1 MPDSHLGGPSPSSEA
16 PPRDASLNAPHA
28 DAAVSATAALDADDP
43 SSTIAAVPDVGTGSR
58 STTLAVRPKEAAP
71 VEAQAG
77 TEASPGPFFD
87 VLTWD
92 LRYQIYQIAFGGRIL
107 HLYLLY
113 RRSLQPDVRW
123 RKGHQPVPAWYPH
136 SPGVSTI
143 DPPFADAS
151 MTPQWYWWSCV
162 CGPED
167 RNLETKL
174 THQCPRG
181 FFQTCG
187 PKETYLGIMSWL
199 LTCRRA
205 YEETIKVLYA
215 SNTFKFEQRLE
226 AMYFPYAIVPSQLD
240 WITSLEI
247 RIPDRDE
254 SLSDRTLDKAPR
266 PSPGAPLVTEL
277 RELSPRD
284 QYLRIINSIAPTFPA
299 LRRLHIIF
307 EGSVRRVPVPRP
319 NVTTLLISTLGE
331 VDEDELLGLILDPI
345 DALPAGIDTQVLFY
359 QSLYTLLLA
368 EEVARGGEVKEV
380 EHLRSDGYPGWT
392 KFWRPVEKS
401 AGEGDGEGDSK
412 KAGYW
417 ICKNG

>member
-1 MPDSHLGGPSPSSEA
+1 MSELPIKVPSLGRDSSPRVV
-16 PPRDASLNAPHA
+16 PRDTPLTAPDADAAPATAIKGDDRAEAHPHA
-28 DAAVSATAALDADDP
+28 DADAGSQIPLAIRTRPPSREVKKRATGFA
-43 SSTIAAVPDVGTGSR
+43 
-58 STTLAVRPKEAAP
+58 
-71 VEAQAG
+71 
-77 TEASPGPFFD
+77 GPFFE
-87 VLTWD
+87 VLSSD
-92 LRYQIYQIAFGGRIL
+92 LRYQIYQLAFGRKIL

-136 SPGVSTI
+136 SPSVSPM

-167 RNLETKL
+167 RKLETKL
-174 THQCPRG
+174 SDQCPRG
-181 FFQTCG
+181 FYQTCG
-187 PKETYLGIMSWL
+187 PRETYLGILPWL

-226 AMYFPYAIVPSQLD
+226 AMYFPYAIATPQLK

-254 SLSDRTLDKAPR
+254 SLIDKSLDKAPR
-266 PSPGAPLVTEL
+266 PSHGAPLITEL
-277 RELSPRD
+277 RALSPRD
-284 QYLRIINSIAPTFPA
+284 QYLSIINSIAPTFPA
-299 LRRLHIIF
+299 LRRLHISF

-331 VDEDELLGLILDPI
+331 VDTDELESLILGPI
-345 DALPAGIDTQVLFY
+345 DAMPADVEKQVLFY
-359 QSLYTLLLA
+359 QSLYTALLTV
-368 EEVARGGEVKEV
+368 ESQKSESEVDEV
-380 EHLRSDGYPGWT
+380 ESLRSDGRPGWT
-392 KFWRPVEKS
+392 KFWRSVES
-401 AGEGDGEGDSK
+401 AEGG

-417 ICKNG
+417 VCKHG

>member
-1 MPDSHLGGPSPSSEA
+1 MLESPLGVPGPGRESPPRPE
-16 PPRDASLNAPHA
+16 PRDAPLTAPDA
-28 DAAVSATAALDADDP
+28 DAPSVTTVKGDDP
-43 SSTIAAVPDVGTGSR
+43 AGKYVDPAGKYVDPGNRSLMALLAIRTRPASSEVKGCSDA
-58 STTLAVRPKEAAP
+58 PK
-71 VEAQAG
+71 
-77 TEASPGPFFD
+77 SPFFE
-87 VLTWD
+87 VLTPD
-92 LRYQIYQIAFGGRIL
+92 LRYYIYQLAFGRRIL

-136 SPGVSTI
+136 SPGVSPM

-167 RNLETKL
+167 RRLETKL
-174 THQCPRG
+174 SDQCPRG

-187 PKETYLGIMSWL
+187 PKETYLGILPWL
-199 LTCRRA
+199 LTCRQA

-226 AMYFPYAIVPSQLD
+226 AMYFPYAIATPQLN

-254 SLSDRTLDKAPR
+254 SLVDRSLDKAPR
-266 PSPGAPLVTEL
+266 PSAGAPLINDL
-277 RELSPRD
+277 RALSPRD
-284 QYLRIINSIAPTFPA
+284 QYLGIVNSIAATFPA
-299 LRRLHIIF
+299 LRRLHISF

-331 VDEDELLGLILDPI
+331 VDADELESLILGPI
-345 DALPAGIDTQVLFY
+345 DSMPTEIEKQILFY
-359 QSLYTLLLA
+359 QSLYTALLTT
-368 EEVARGGEVKEV
+368 ESQKGEVKEV
-380 EHLRSDGYPGWT
+380 EHLRSDGRPGWT
-392 KFWRPVEKS
+392 KFWRSIETAENS
-401 AGEGDGEGDSK
+401 

-417 ICKNG
+417 VCKHG

>member
-1 MPDSHLGGPSPSSEA
+1 MSDSYLGVPSPTCRDA
-16 PPRDASLNAPHA
+16 PPTTRTPDA
-28 DAAVSATAALDADDP
+28 DADVDATAVTAPRTDEPAATLTVGSTESQKLVIRSRPAAAISPAGSQDDV
-43 SSTIAAVPDVGTGSR
+43 S
-58 STTLAVRPKEAAP
+58 L
-71 VEAQAG
+71 
-77 TEASPGPFFD
+77 GPFFD
-87 VLTWD
+87 VLTFD
-92 LRYQIYQIAFGGRIL
+92 LRYQIYQLAFGRKIL

-136 SPGVSTI
+136 SPSVSPM

-167 RNLETKL
+167 RRLESKL
-174 THQCPRG
+174 SDQCPRG

-187 PKETYLGIMSWL
+187 PKETYLGVLPWL

-226 AMYFPYAIVPSQLD
+226 AAYFPYSIATPQLN

-254 SLSDRTLDKAPR
+254 SLTDRSLDKAPR
-266 PSPGAPLVTEL
+266 PSAGAPLITDL
-277 RELSPRD
+277 RALSPRD
-284 QYLRIINSIAPTFPA
+284 QYLDIINKIAPSFPA
-299 LRRLHIIF
+299 LRRLHISF

-331 VDEDELLGLILDPI
+331 VDADELEGLVLGPI
-345 DALPAGIDTQVLFY
+345 DAMPRGIEKQVLFY
-359 QSLYTLLLA
+359 QSLYTALLTA
-368 EEVARGGEVKEV
+368 ESQKGEVKEE
-380 EHLRSDGYPGWT
+380 EHLRSDGRPGWT
-392 KFWRPVEKS
+392 KFWRSLAATAE
-401 AGEGDGEGDSK
+401 DG

-417 ICKNG
+417 VCKHG

>member
-1 MPDSHLGGPSPSSEA
+1 MSEPPLGAQSPSRDSHL
-16 PPRDASLNAPHA
+16 PPRDAPPTAPDA
-28 DAAVSATAALDADDP
+28 DATISATAIQNDELSGTDDGAAQ
-43 SSTIAAVPDVGTGSR
+43 SSILAIRSR
-58 STTLAVRPKEAAP
+58 PLAEETP
-71 VEAQAG
+71 VNG
-77 TEASPGPFFD
+77 DDISLGPFFE
-87 VLTWD
+87 VLTFD
-92 LRYQIYQIAFGGRIL
+92 LRYQIYQLAFGGKIL

-136 SPGVSTI
+136 SPGVSPM
-143 DPPFADAS
+143 DPPFVDAS

-167 RNLETKL
+167 RRLETKL
-174 THQCPRG
+174 GDQCPRG

-187 PKETYLGIMSWL
+187 PKETYLEVLPWL

-226 AMYFPYAIVPSQLD
+226 AMYFPYAISTPQLN

-254 SLSDRTLDKAPR
+254 SLIDRSLDNAPR
-266 PSPGAPLVTEL
+266 PSKSAPLITEL
-277 RELSPRD
+277 RALSPRD
-284 QYLRIINSIAPTFPA
+284 QYLQIINQIAPTFPA
-299 LRRLHIIF
+299 LRRLHISF

-331 VDEDELLGLILDPI
+331 VNADELSGLVLDPI
-345 DALPAGIDTQVLFY
+345 DNLPRGIEKQVLFY
-359 QSLYTLLLA
+359 QSLYTALLA
-368 EEVARGGEVKEV
+368 AEAKQRGEEVEEV
-380 EHLRSDGYPGWT
+380 EHLRNDGRPGWT
-392 KFWRPVEKS
+392 KFWRSLATEDDPR
-401 AGEGDGEGDSK
+401 
-412 KAGYW
+412 AGYW
-417 ICKNG
+417 VCKFG

>member
-1 MPDSHLGGPSPSSEA
+1 MSETPLGVPSPGRE
-16 PPRDASLNAPHA
+16 PPLRHKPRDAPLTAPDA
-28 DAAVSATAALDADDP
+28 DATSATAIKGDGLADKYVDP
-43 SSTIAAVPDVGTGSR
+43 GTGSLMTSLAIRTR
-58 STTLAVRPKEAAP
+58 SASGEVKRCNAVS
-71 VEAQAG
+71 Q
-77 TEASPGPFFD
+77 SPFFE
-87 VLTWD
+87 VLTPD
-92 LRYQIYQIAFGGRIL
+92 LRYYIYQLAFGRKIL

-136 SPGVSTI
+136 SPGVSPM

-167 RNLETKL
+167 RRLDTKL
-174 THQCPRG
+174 SDQCPRG

-187 PKETYLGIMSWL
+187 PKETYLGILPWL
-199 LTCRRA
+199 LTCRQA

-226 AMYFPYAIVPSQLD
+226 AMYFPYAIATPQLN
-240 WITSLEI
+240 WITSLEV

-254 SLSDRTLDKAPR
+254 SLVDRSLDKAPR
-266 PSPGAPLVTEL
+266 PSVGAPCISNL
-277 RELSPRD
+277 RALSPRN
-284 QYLRIINSIAPTFPA
+284 QYLGIVNSIAPTFPA
-299 LRRLHIIF
+299 LRRLHISF

-331 VDEDELLGLILDPI
+331 VDADELESLVLGPI
-345 DALPAGIDTQVLFY
+345 DAMPKEIEKQILFY
-359 QSLYTLLLA
+359 QSLYTALLTT
-368 EEVARGGEVKEV
+368 ESQKGEVKEV
-380 EHLRSDGYPGWT
+380 EHLRSDGRPGWT
-392 KFWRPVEKS
+392 KFWRSLETEKN
-401 AGEGDGEGDSK
+401 G

-417 ICKNG
+417 VCKHG

>member
-1 MPDSHLGGPSPSSEA
+1 MPEPQLGVPSPDRDSQ
-16 PPRDASLNAPHA
+16 PPPLRDAPLTAPDA
-28 DAAVSATAALDADDP
+28 DGAASATAIQGTNSANAE
-43 SSTIAAVPDVGTGSR
+43 TGSQT
-58 STTLAVRPKEAAP
+58 STLAVRSRPLAED
-71 VEAQAG
+71 VHSG
-77 TEASPGPFFD
+77 VDDTSLGPFFE
-87 VLTWD
+87 VLTFD
-92 LRYQIYQIAFGGRIL
+92 LRYQIYQFAFGSKTL

-136 SPGVSTI
+136 SPSVSPM
-143 DPPFADAS
+143 DPPFVDAT

-167 RNLETKL
+167 RKLETKL
-174 THQCPRG
+174 GYQCPRG

-187 PKETYLGIMSWL
+187 PKETYLGILPWL

-215 SNTFKFEQRLE
+215 SNTFKFEQKLE
-226 AMYFPYAIVPSQLD
+226 AMYFPSAITTSHLQ

-254 SLSDRTLDKAPR
+254 SLTDRTLDKAPR
-266 PSPGAPLVTEL
+266 PSTGAPLITDL
-277 RELSPRD
+277 RDMSLRD
-284 QYLRIINSIAPTFPA
+284 QYLRIINQIAPTFPA
-299 LRRLHIIF
+299 LRRLHISF

-331 VDEDELLGLILDPI
+331 VDTDELEGLVLGPI
-345 DALPAGIDTQVLFY
+345 DVLPSTIEKQVLFY
-359 QSLYTLLLA
+359 QSLYTALVAA
-368 EEVARGGEVKEV
+368 EAKRTGDEVKEV
-380 EHLRSDGYPGWT
+380 EHLRNDGRPGWT
-392 KFWRPVEKS
+392 KFWRSLES
-401 AGEGDGEGDSK
+401 EEDS

-417 ICKNG
+417 VCKHG